1 VPRAHRDGIDYGLY
15 DFFGKRGHHVGL
27 DRTRQHA
34 VDGNA
39 LGGGLQGE
47 SLGKAEE
54 SGFGGGA
61 IGLADSAGLADE
73 RADVDYA
80 SGSSVEKMAEDCL
93 GHEERSGQ
101 IYPED

>member
-1 VPRAHRDGIDYGLY
+1 MSVWIAPGSTQLTVMPLAAVSRAR
-15 DFFGKRGHHVGL
+15 V
-27 DRTRQHA
+27 
-34 VDGNA
+34 
-39 LGGGLQGE
+39 
-47 SLGKAEE
+47 LGKAEE

-61 IGLADSAGLADE
+61 IGPADSAGLADE